1 MSPSEVKIPG
11 PDHPIT
17 IEPHQGR
24 VVVHAG
30 ERVIADSSDAL
41 ELHEVG
47 YPAVLYLPLGDV
59 DGHALKR
66 SDTTTECPYKGTASY
81 FTVATD
87 DDVLEDVAWSYEK
100 PHDAVAEIRGLVA
113 FYPDRVRIES

>member
-1 MSPSEVKIPG
+1 MSASEVKIPG

-24 VVVHAG
+24 VVVSAG

-41 ELHEVG
+41 ELHEAD
-47 YPAVLYLPLGDV
+47 YPTILYMPLGDV

-66 SDTTTECPYKGTASY
+66 SDTTTVCPYKGTASY

-87 DDVLEDVAWSYEK
+87 DTVLEDVAWSYEK